1 MQSLE
6 YLEPERLSL
15 KLKNSENKE
24 KLVIVDVREEDFIG
38 GHIKGALH
46 IPSYQLPSDILNLV
60 QKTRNA
66 KEVVFYCSLSQKRYR
81 GPAGAKLFLETQKVQ
96 QNTENLQKKELPNVY
111 VLRGGFSEW
120 QKKYGEDEKLTEG
133 YNKELWKEKW

>member
-66 KEVVFYCSLSQKRYR
+66 KEVVFYCSLSQKRYHLFLCNENIFIRYR

-96 QNTENLQKKELPNVY
+96 QNTENLQKKELPVSY
-111 VLRGGFSEW
+111 HSCL
-120 QKKYGEDEKLTEG
+120 
-133 YNKELWKEKW
+133 